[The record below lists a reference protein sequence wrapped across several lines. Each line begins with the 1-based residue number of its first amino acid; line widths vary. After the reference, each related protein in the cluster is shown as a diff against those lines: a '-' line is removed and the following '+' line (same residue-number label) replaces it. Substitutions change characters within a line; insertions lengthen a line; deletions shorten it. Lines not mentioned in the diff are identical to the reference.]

1 MEITNQD
8 TLPKQGVNNRKR
20 PVFTIKENGLLKEP
34 EIRYILTRKK
44 EWMDI
49 PENKK
54 TTYSLEQKREF
65 AEMKERQKVLRD
77 KMKEVDLEAVF
88 LKLNGERLSKG
99 KWSIPDFGK
108 VIHQG
113 QRWEGVSET
122 QGKGFGGSDFVK
134 LHFNFQFEMEALTW
148 MVENFGENVD
158 ESLKVDL
165 SKLEERNDFN
175 PPDKVPEYTHIG
187 ETYLIE
193 KRGLPPSL
201 IRELV
206 NTDKI
211 YVDDSKR
218 CIFLAEASA
227 EVRSTHE
234 SYIEFKGAVEGSQ
247 VDLSGF
253 TILPELN
260 ISERVIG
267 KVEAAV
273 DAISYRALF
282 PGRFV
287 ISTNGAGR
295 FELQYKTSVEAVDN
309 GYGVSLGY
317 DADDAG
323 DLAAQREFNAFY
335 LREKLSK
342 EFNIE
347 KDVIDEWLLQGAI
360 RLSIDISNHHL
371 FLKNGWEDQKSVSI
385 KQTRQEPDPEKE
397 GKMKT
402 IHYWEL
408 TDEFKAPELTY
419 IITKDL
425 AEGKLLRGQYTI
437 PVNKRA
443 VEYIEK
449 HLGIKRDRPVLGK
462 DWNNELNKLGSYYI
476 RDYEMCA
483 ANGFKKLP
491 KLPQHLEEMRR
502 EIKPVVIGEVLN
514 THQENVAKEDIKQK
528 STVEEKAEQV
538 VNSNVEM
545 FTTSLSRQ
553 EIFNALYIRFNI
565 NKKMKMDFAILDEQ
579 LKNNKIEFHITSSP
593 HLSFCDEP
601 YKSEKPVI
609 YEDEG
614 NLVTSGEYKAP
625 TISVTF
631 HDGLGDKVPAGKKVN
646 FKVSEEGFDYVIKYM
661 DKMAEYLEKS
671 KDWKGALSRMNAGFI
686 IPVES
691 EKETLKD
698 VLGNGKLLKSLENKK
713 SEVYNDGYADTD
725 MGMSDDSYESMLEM
739 YTQLDNGN
747 EESSPRKPQI
757 K

>member
-1 MEITNQD
+1 MERINSEV
-8 TLPKQGVNNRKR
+8 LPKQGVSNRKR

-34 EIRYILTRKK
+34 EVKYILTRKK

-49 PENKK
+49 PEDKK
-54 TTYSLEQKREF
+54 TTYTPEQKREF
-65 AEMKERQKVLRD
+65 AEKKERQKVLRD

-88 LKLNGERLSKG
+88 LKLNGERISKG

-134 LHFNFQFEMEALTW
+134 LHFNFQFEMDALTW
-148 MVENFGENVD
+148 MVDNFGENID

-165 SKLEERNDFN
+165 SKLEEKNDFN
-175 PPDKVPEYTHIG
+175 PPDKVPEFTHIG

-201 IRELV
+201 IRTLV
-206 NTDKI
+206 NTNKL
-211 YVDDSKR
+211 YVDEAKR

-260 ISERVIG
+260 ISERIIG

-287 ISTNGAGR
+287 LSTNGAGR

-335 LREKLSK
+335 LREKISK
-342 EFNIE
+342 ELNIDKE
-347 KDVIDEWLLQGAI
+347 IIDEWLLQGAI
-360 RLSIDISNHHL
+360 RLSIDISDHHL
-371 FLKNGWEDQKSVSI
+371 FLKGGWEDEKSVSI
-385 KQTRQEPDPEKE
+385 KQTRQEADPEKE
-397 GKMKT
+397 GRMKT
-402 IHYWEL
+402 IHFWQL
-408 TDEFKAPELTY
+408 TEEMKAPEITY
-419 IITKDL
+419 VIAKDL
-425 AEGKLLRGQYTI
+425 ADGKLLRGQYTI

-449 HLGIKRDRPVLGK
+449 HLGVKRDRPVIGK
-462 DWNNELNKLGSYYI
+462 DWNNELNKLGSSYI
-476 RDYEMCA
+476 RDYEICA
-483 ANGFKKLP
+483 ANGFKTLP
-491 KLPQHLEEMRR
+491 KLPKHLEEMRN
-502 EIKPVVIGEVLN
+502 EIKPVILGEALN
-514 THQENVAKEDIKQK
+514 NAASQPDNRNEIKDETIKEP
-528 STVEEKAEQV
+528 QV
-538 VNSNVEM
+538 VNSNVDT

-553 EIFNALYIRFNI
+553 EIFNSLYIRFNI
-565 NKKMKMDFAILDEQ
+565 NKKLGTDFSILDEQ
-579 LKNNKIEFHITSSP
+579 LKNGDIQFHITSSP
-593 HLSFCDEP
+593 HLNFCDEA
-601 YKSEKPVI
+601 YETEKPVI

-614 NLVTSGEYKAP
+614 HLVTSGEFSP
-625 TISVTF
+625 PLVSVTF
-631 HDGLGDKVPAGKKVN
+631 KKGLDDKITAGKKVN
-646 FKVSEEGFDYVIKYM
+646 FKVSKEGFEYVIKYM
-661 DKMAEYLEKS
+661 DKMADYLGKS

-691 EKETLKD
+691 EKETLKE
-698 VLGNGKLLKSLENKK
+698 VLGNGTLLKELEAKK
-713 SEVYNDGYADTD
+713 SQRYDNNEYADTD
-725 MGMSDDSYESMLEM
+725 IGVSDDSYGAMLEM
-739 YTQLDNGN
+739 YTQLDNTN
-747 EESSPRKPQI
+747 EDIGSRKPQM